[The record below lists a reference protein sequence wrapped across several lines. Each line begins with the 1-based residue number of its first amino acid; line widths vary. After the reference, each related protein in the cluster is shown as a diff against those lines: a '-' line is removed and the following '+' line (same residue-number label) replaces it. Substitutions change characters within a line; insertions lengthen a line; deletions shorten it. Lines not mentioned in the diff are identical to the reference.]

1 MFSTPQDNPSS
12 TSPASHNASELL
24 TTSRRDQA
32 QQRLE
37 QCLKAT
43 LQGIA
48 LNFCLAIIKGAAG
61 FFGHSY
67 ALIADALESLSD
79 IFTSLVVF
87 AGLKMAGKPADKNHP
102 YGHGKFEPLAASLVA
117 VILIAAAG
125 LMAVASINE
134 IVTPH
139 HAPAP
144 FTLAVLAAVVLFK
157 ELLFRRAYSISEN
170 TLSSAVKADAW
181 HHRSDAITSGAAFI
195 GISVALIGGEGYE
208 SADDFA
214 ALVAAL
220 VITINGILI
229 LRSSLYELIDTAP
242 DPAIAQQIRE
252 IATTVADVLG
262 THKCQVRKLGFDY
275 YVDLDVLCDPSL
287 NIRQG
292 HEIAHNVGEAI
303 HRALPY
309 ITKVLVHI
317 EPIDDFGRRNR

>member
-1 MFSTPQDNPSS
+1 MTNPADP
-12 TSPASHNASELL
+12 TMTQTVA
-24 TTSRRDQA
+24 TSRRAQA
-32 QQRLE
+32 EQRLQ
-37 QCLKAT
+37 QCLTTT

-48 LNFCLAIIKGAAG
+48 LNFCLAVIKGLAG
-61 FFGHSY
+61 LFGHSY

-87 AGLKMAGKPADKNHP
+87 VGLKLAGKPADTNHP
-102 YGHGKFEPLAASLVA
+102 YGHGKFEPLASSFVA

-144 FTLAVLAAVVLFK
+144 YTLAVLAAVILFK
-157 ELLFRRAYSISEN
+157 ELLFRRAYSVSEN

-195 GISVALIGGEGYE
+195 GISIALIGGDGFE

-229 LRSSLYELIDTAP
+229 LRASLYELIDTAP
-242 DPAIAQQIRE
+242 DPAIASQIRE
-252 IATTVADVLG
+252 IALTVNDVLG

-275 YVDLDVLCDPSL
+275 YVDLDVLCDPNL
-287 NIRQG
+287 NIRRG

-303 HRALPY
+303 QSILPY

-317 EPIDDFGRRNR
+317 EPVDDFGRRNRA